1 MSEGLYDLLYVIE
14 NLSNVIFR
22 VALIILI
29 ARFINMWRTK

>member
-1 MSEGLYDLLYVIE
+1 MSEGLFDLLYVIE

-22 VALIILI
+22 VVLIILI

>member
-22 VALIILI
+22 VVLIILI